1 MLRMEKEVWF
11 VNEMS
16 YIIEDRKFWIYAVIL
31 LLVPV
36 IIALMAS
43 TCMMMLVRIAV
54 CMKSMVSEAI
64 YRKALRL
71 SSVSKGTTSTGQLV
85 NIMSSDTNSLMMFT
99 IMMTVVVSIPLL
111 VLFSLYLSFHILLVV
126 LC

>member
-1 MLRMEKEVWF
+1 MVFDLF
-11 VNEMS
+11 FYS
-16 YIIEDRKFWIYAVIL
+16 HIIDDRKYWLYAIIL
-31 LLVPV
+31 LCVP
-36 IIALMAS
+36 ILTATLDC
-43 TCMMMLVRIAV
+43 TCMMMLVRVAV
-54 CMKSMVSEAI
+54 SMKSMASEAI

-111 VLFSLYLSFHILLVV
+111 VLFSLYLSFHSLLFV